1 MTLKDNLQNGRKYLQ
16 IYHIFNKG
24 LLPVIHKNTYKST
37 NNTIKQLITQLKNG
51 QSIWMFYKRRYMNGQ
66 YAHEKILLLVIRE
79 MQIKAIISQPPEW
92 L

>member
-1 MTLKDNLQNGRKYLQ
+1 MYGLGLGKDFLGKTPKAHAKKGKKQINRTPSKLKTSMTLKDNLQNGTKYLQ

-51 QSIWMFYKRRYMNGQ
+51 QSI
-66 YAHEKILLLVIRE
+66 
-79 MQIKAIISQPPEW
+79 
-92 L
+92 